1 MYTTLIDVITLSQH
15 IDHSDWVVVDCRS
28 SLADV
33 TAGRTAYLE
42 AHIPGAIYVHLDDD
56 LSGPPVTNNGRHPLP
71 TPAALTAL
79 FGRLGIDEHKQ
90 VVTYDANNG
99 AYASR
104 LWWMLR
110 YMGHSAVCVLD
121 GGWQAWQEAGLPT
134 HQGVEQKAPG
144 LFTGSPHV
152 EWVVQI
158 DEVPMVALLVDSRDP
173 ERYRGEIETIDPVAG
188 HIPGA
193 INYYFQHNWTEN
205 GRYLPLSQLRD
216 QLQQVLGNIP
226 PEQAT
231 FYCGSGVTACVNLL
245 AMAHAGL
252 GNGRLYA
259 GSWSEWC
266 RDEKRPIV
274 TGIG

>member
-1 MYTTLIDVITLSQH
+1 MYTTLIDVSTLANYH
-15 IDHSDWVVVDCRS
+15 HHPNWVVVDCRS
-28 SLADV
+28 SLADGS
-33 TAGRTAYLE
+33 AGRTAYLA
-42 AHIPGAIYVHLDDD
+42 AHIPGAVYAHLNDD
-56 LSGPPVTNNGRHPLP
+56 LSGPPVTDNGRHPLP

-79 FGRLGIDEHKQ
+79 FGRLGIDEQKQ
-90 VVTYDANNG
+90 VVVYDANNG

-110 YMGHSAVCVLD
+110 YMGHSAVSVLD
-121 GGWQAWQEAGLPT
+121 GGWGAWQEAGLPT
-134 HQGVEQKAPG
+134 RQGAEQNPSV
-144 LFTGSPHV
+144 LFTGSPHL

-158 DEVPMVALLVDSRDP
+158 DEVPDVALLVDSRDP
-173 ERYRGEIETIDPVAG
+173 ARYRGEVETIDPVAG

-193 INYYFQHNWTEN
+193 VNYYFQRNWAEN
-205 GRYLPLSQLRD
+205 GRYLSSTQLREQFQ
-216 QLQQVLGNIP
+216 QLLAGTP

-231 FYCGSGVTACVNLL
+231 FYCGSGVTACANLL

-266 RDEKRPIV
+266 RDEKRPIATV
-274 TGIG
+274 E

>member
-1 MYTTLIDVITLSQH
+1 MYTTLIDVTTLNIHLQH
-15 IDHSDWVVVDCRS
+15 PDWVVVDCRS
-28 SLADV
+28 SLSDGS
-33 TAGRTAYLE
+33 AGRTAYLA
-42 AHIPGAIYVHLDDD
+42 AHIPGAVYAHLDND
-56 LSGPPVTNNGRHPLP
+56 LSGPPVTDNGRHPLP

-79 FGRLGIDEHKQ
+79 FGRLGIDEQKQ
-90 VVTYDANNG
+90 VVVYDANNG

-110 YMGHSAVCVLD
+110 YMGHSAVSVLD
-121 GGWQAWQEAGLPT
+121 GGWLAWQEAGLPT
-134 HQGVEQKAPG
+134 HQGAEQNTDA
-144 LFTGSPHV
+144 LFTGSPHS

-158 DEVPMVALLVDSRDP
+158 DEVPDVLLLVDSRDP
-173 ERYRGEIETIDPVAG
+173 ARYRGEVETIDPVAG

-193 INYYFQHNWTEN
+193 VNYYFQRNWAEN
-205 GRYLPLSQLRD
+205 GRYLPPTQLREQFQ
-216 QLQQVLGNIP
+216 QLLAGTP

-231 FYCGSGVTACVNLL
+231 FYCGSGVTACANLL

-266 RDEKRPIV
+266 GDEKRPIA
-274 TGIG
+274 TGE